1 MNAMSCH
8 SNHSSMPAW
17 VTISEAAAIINQQQG
32 ICITDSDV
40 WRYALYGHLT
50 LSIYFQS
57 PVRMRRIKI
66 VKDSIVLTK
75 VKDDI
80 IGKLCNLSPECLLND
95 DYWMVKT
102 EGDYIS
108 PKSFIV
114 DTPLMGHECIEL
126 QRRLAL
132 SLDLPPPETGR
143 CNIHCGI
150 IVRDGNHIFQ
160 LAEYCTVEQRIDEQL
175 HHLPPSKTELFNR
188 KIDRQHIQN
197 HRSGY
202 FPLYNFPADA
212 WFVIRR
218 TALEQFISH
227 FFKPED
233 MQEKPTRLSTP
244 VSRLLWLACKHND
257 HISQLVDHP
266 YKLLSV
272 FEQWALTDGI
282 TDRLSGNTLKTALER
297 GSPLSGS

>member
-1 MNAMSCH
+1 MI
-8 SNHSSMPAW
+8 
-17 VTISEAAAIINQQQG
+17 ISL
-32 ICITDSDV
+32 
-40 WRYALYGHLT
+40 R
-50 LSIYFQS
+50 
-57 PVRMRRIKI
+57 K
-66 VKDSIVLTK
+66 VL
-75 VKDDI
+75 
-80 IGKLCNLSPECLLND
+80 
-95 DYWMVKT
+95 
-102 EGDYIS
+102 
-108 PKSFIV
+108 IV

-175 HHLPPSKTELFNR
+175 HHLPPSKTELFNS

-227 FFKPED
+227 FFKPAAE
-233 MQEKPTRLSTP
+233 MQEKQIRISTP
-244 VSRLLWLACKHND
+244 VSRLLWLA
-257 HISQLVDHP
+257 
-266 YKLLSV
+266 
-272 FEQWALTDGI
+272 
-282 TDRLSGNTLKTALER
+282 
-297 GSPLSGS
+297 